1 MTSAQGAG
9 VREDLDAAT
18 AKARTTTGES
28 WLLDVREPV
37 EWEAGH
43 SALAPHIPMGELQAR
58 VYEIPTDQH
67 IAVVCRS
74 GHRSAI
80 ATQALL
86 RGGFAASNITG
97 GMHAWSE
104 MGGDV
109 VTEDGQPG
117 RIA

>member
-9 VREDLDAAT
+9 VPEDLDAAT
-18 AKARTTTGES
+18 AKARTTTGDS
-28 WLLDVREPV
+28 WLLDVREQD

-43 SALAPHIPMGELQAR
+43 SAVAHHIPMGELEAR
-58 VYEIPTDQH
+58 AGELPTDQH

-74 GHRSAI
+74 GHRSSI

-86 RGGFAASNITG
+86 RGGFAASNVTG

-109 VTEDGQPG
+109 VTDDGEPG
-117 RIA
+117 RVA

>member
-1 MTSAQGAG
+1 MSSAHGAG
-9 VREDLDAAT
+9 VPEDLDAAT
-18 AKARTTTGES
+18 AKARTATGDS
-28 WLLDVREPV
+28 WLLDVREPD

-43 SALAPHIPMGELQAR
+43 SAAAHHIPLGDLQAR
-58 VYEIPTDQH
+58 VDELPTDEH
-67 IAVVCRS
+67 IVVVCRS
-74 GHRSAI
+74 GHRSSL

-109 VTEDGQPG
+109 VTDDGGPG
-117 RIA
+117 RVA

>member
-1 MTSAQGAG
+1 MSSMNGAG
-9 VREDLDAAT
+9 VPEELDAAT
-18 AKARTTTGES
+18 AKARTATGES
-28 WLLDVREPV
+28 WLLDVREDD

-43 SALAPHIPMGELQAR
+43 SAVAHHIPMGELQAR
-58 VYEIPTDQH
+58 ADEIPTDQH

-74 GHRSAI
+74 GHRSSI

-109 VTEDGQPG
+109 VTDGGADG
-117 RIA
+117 RVA